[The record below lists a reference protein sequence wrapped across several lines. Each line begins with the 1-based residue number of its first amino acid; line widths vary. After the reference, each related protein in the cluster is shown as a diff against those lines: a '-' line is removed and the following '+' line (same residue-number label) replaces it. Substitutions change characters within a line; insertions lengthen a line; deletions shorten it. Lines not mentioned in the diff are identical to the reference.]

1 MTTQHIAKF
10 RLLVLVRWGRRIAS
24 KRKPEIK
31 LLTLLVGSFV
41 TAKFIEQI
49 SSTLEWGVCIWTI
62 YKKYF

>member
-10 RLLVLVRWGRRIAS
+10 RLLVLMRWGRRIAS

-31 LLTLLVGSFV
+31 LLMLLLGSFV
-41 TAKFIEQI
+41 TAKFIEQA
-49 SSTLEWGVCIWTI
+49 SETLEWSICIWTI